1 MFDPKLKEAL
11 GRVQK
16 PGRYTGGEPGSVY
29 KDKEK
34 VDVRFAF
41 CFPDTYE
48 VGMSFL
54 GEKILYELLNSHEN
68 WWCERAFM
76 PWLDMKAEM
85 ERLGLPL
92 YTMESKDPLT
102 AFDAVGF
109 TLQYELS
116 YTNILA
122 MLDLAGIPFYSKDR
136 DESWPLIVAGG
147 PCACNAEPIAD
158 FFDVVQLGEGEN
170 QLPGICAEIEKA
182 KKEGGVSKKE
192 LLLRIAKIP
201 GVYIPAFY
209 DVTYCED
216 GRVKAITPNEPGIPA
231 RITKAIIKD
240 LNQFAPPT
248 NFVVPMVG
256 AIQDRA
262 SIEVL
267 RGCVRGC
274 RFCQAGFLYRPM
286 RQRDASLLNKAA
298 QDLCANTG
306 YEELSLSS
314 LSTSDH
320 GQLEELL
327 DDLNEWAPKEHVSLS
342 LPSLRVDNFSQS
354 LIEKTTKVRKSGLT
368 FAAEAGTQRLRNVIN
383 KNVTWDE
390 IEKTCTI
397 AFNAGY
403 TSVKLYFMMGLPT
416 ETMEDIEGIANLA
429 QKVVDLYY
437 SLPTR
442 PKGRSV
448 SVSISCACFVPKP
461 FTPFQFEGQD
471 TMELLREKQ
480 KHLLASVKSKKI
492 SVSYH
497 DADVSFIEA
506 ILAKG
511 DRRMGPVILSAW
523 KKGSKLDGW
532 YEYFDPQRWYDAMAE
547 CGLDPAFY
555 ANRHRDYDEV
565 MPWDHLDFCVSK
577 EFLIRENKIARQS
590 ATTPQCRERCS
601 ACGANCLTGGGRCPA
616 NVDTITSDRPLAPI
630 EKQEQRPQAE
640 LLEQPQKM
648 RLFFTKLDRA
658 KYISHLDMNRCM
670 SRAMRRADL
679 PVWYTGGFNP
689 HMYLTF
695 PLPLSL
701 GCESSYECVDLK
713 MVQAVDPQEVVGRLN
728 PCLPPDIQ
736 VFRAAAPQMDQK
748 EIAWADY
755 EMQLAGGENFAEK
768 LEEYL
773 NQPAIMVVK
782 KTKKGEKEIDIR
794 PHFSVQKL
802 EVRDGGVYA
811 TMRFAT
817 GIELNINPTLL
828 LDNAPFL
835 LRVISLK
842 RVMVYNKELQPFC

>member
-34 VDVRFAF
+34 MDVRFAF

-85 ERLGLPL
+85 ERLHLPL

-201 GVYIPAFY
+201 GIYIPAFY
-209 DVTYCED
+209 DVEYYED
-216 GRVKAITPNEPGIPA
+216 GRVKSITPNEPGIPA

-240 LNQFAPPT
+240 LNEFAPPT

-298 QDLCANTG
+298 QELCANTG

-354 LIEKTTKVRKSGLT
+354 LVEKTTKVRKSGLT
-368 FAAEAGTQRLRNVIN
+368 FAAEAGTQRLRDVIN
-383 KNVTWDE
+383 KNVTWDQ
-390 IEKTCTI
+390 IERGCRI
-397 AFNAGY
+397 AFAEGY

-416 ETMEDIEGIANLA
+416 ETLEDIKGIADTA
-429 QKVVDLYY
+429 QQVVDLYY
-437 SLPTR
+437 SMEH
-442 PKGRSV
+442 PKGKGVQVTISV
-448 SVSISCACFVPKP
+448 ACFVPKP
-461 FTPFQFEGQD
+461 DTPFQFCAQD
-471 TMELLREKQ
+471 RRETLREKQ
-480 KHLLASVKSKKI
+480 KYLLSCVHSRKI
-492 SVSYH
+492 KVNYH
-497 DADVSFIEA
+497 DSATSVLEGVF
-506 ILAKG
+506 AKG
-511 DRRMGPVILSAW
+511 DRRMGRVIETAYHN
-523 KKGSKLDGW
+523 GAF
-532 YEYFDPQRWYDAMAE
+532 FDTWEEFFSYDRWLEAFAA
-547 CGLDPAFY
+547 CGLDPDFY
-555 ANRHRDYDEV
+555 NYRALGLDEV
-565 MPWDHLDFCVSK
+565 TPWSHLDVGVTHAH
-577 EFLIRENKIARQS
+577 LVREYQKALQAQTTQPCNRQ
-590 ATTPQCRERCS
+590 CS
-601 ACGANCLTGGGRCPA
+601 ACGANKLLGGPCFDYSK
-616 NVDTITSDRPLAPI
+616 N
-630 EKQEQRPQAE
+630 
-640 LLEQPQKM
+640 
-648 RLFFTKLDRA
+648 
-658 KYISHLDMNRCM
+658 
-670 SRAMRRADL
+670 
-679 PVWYTGGFNP
+679 
-689 HMYLTF
+689 
-695 PLPLSL
+695 SL
-701 GCESSYECVDLK
+701 
-713 MVQAVDPQEVVGRLN
+713 
-728 PCLPPDIQ
+728 
-736 VFRAAAPQMDQK
+736 
-748 EIAWADY
+748 
-755 EMQLAGGENFAEK
+755 
-768 LEEYL
+768 
-773 NQPAIMVVK
+773 
-782 KTKKGEKEIDIR
+782 
-794 PHFSVQKL
+794 
-802 EVRDGGVYA
+802 
-811 TMRFAT
+811 
-817 GIELNINPTLL
+817 
-828 LDNAPFL
+828 
-835 LRVISLK
+835 
-842 RVMVYNKELQPFC
+842 

>member
-11 GRVQK
+11 SRVQK

-29 KDKEK
+29 KNKDE

-85 ERLGLPL
+85 ERLSLPL

-147 PCACNAEPIAD
+147 PCACNSEPIAD

-192 LLLRIAKIP
+192 LLLRIARIP

-209 DVTYCED
+209 DIEYYED
-216 GRVKAITPNEPGIPA
+216 GRVKSITPNEPGIPA
-231 RITKAIIKD
+231 VITKAIIKN
-240 LNQFAPPT
+240 LNDFAPPT

-262 SIEVL
+262 SVEVL

-320 GQLEELL
+320 SQLEELL
-327 DDLNEWAPKEHVSLS
+327 DDLNGWAPKEHVSLS
-342 LPSLRVDNFSQS
+342 LPSLRMDNFSQS

-368 FAAEAGTQRLRNVIN
+368 FAAEAGTQRLRDVIN

-390 IEKTCTI
+390 IEKTCSL
-397 AFNAGY
+397 AFANGY

-416 ETMEDIEGIANLA
+416 ETYEDLDGISDICK
-429 QKVVDLYY
+429 KVAYCWRENTPNRARGVRITA
-437 SLPTR
+437 SA
-442 PKGRSV
+442 S
-448 SVSISCACFVPKP
+448 CFVPKP
-461 FTPFQFEGQD
+461 QTPFQWDAQD
-471 TMELLREKQ
+471 TLETFREKQ
-480 KHLLASVKSKKI
+480 AHLKVVMKTKN
-492 SVSYH
+492 VTYNWH
-497 DADVSFIEA
+497 DAETSVLEGVIA
-506 ILAKG
+506 RG
-511 DRRMGPVILSAW
+511 DRRQGKAILLAW
-523 KKGSKLDGW
+523 QRGCKMDGW
-532 YEYFDPQRWYDAMAE
+532 DQCFDFEKWMQAFRD
-547 CGLDPAFY
+547 CGLDPEFY
-555 ANRHRDYDEV
+555 ASRQRPLDEV
-565 MPWDHLDFCVSK
+565 FPWDHIGCGTRK
-577 EFLIRENKIARQS
+577 EHLKREWERSREAEI
-590 ATTPQCRERCS
+590 TPDCMHQC
-601 ACGANCLTGGGRCPA
+601 AGCGASALLKGGKCH
-616 NVDTITSDRPLAPI
+616 V
-630 EKQEQRPQAE
+630 
-640 LLEQPQKM
+640 
-648 RLFFTKLDRA
+648 
-658 KYISHLDMNRCM
+658 
-670 SRAMRRADL
+670 
-679 PVWYTGGFNP
+679 
-689 HMYLTF
+689 
-695 PLPLSL
+695 
-701 GCESSYECVDLK
+701 
-713 MVQAVDPQEVVGRLN
+713 
-728 PCLPPDIQ
+728 
-736 VFRAAAPQMDQK
+736 
-748 EIAWADY
+748 
-755 EMQLAGGENFAEK
+755 
-768 LEEYL
+768 
-773 NQPAIMVVK
+773 
-782 KTKKGEKEIDIR
+782 
-794 PHFSVQKL
+794 
-802 EVRDGGVYA
+802 
-811 TMRFAT
+811 
-817 GIELNINPTLL
+817 
-828 LDNAPFL
+828 
-835 LRVISLK
+835 
-842 RVMVYNKELQPFC
+842 

>member
-209 DVTYCED
+209 DVEYYED
-216 GRVKAITPNEPGIPA
+216 GRVKAIAPNEPGIPA

-240 LNQFAPPT
+240 LNEFAPPT

-286 RQRDASLLNKAA
+286 RQRDAGLLNRAA
-298 QDLCANTG
+298 QELCANTG

-416 ETMEDIEGIANLA
+416 ETMEDIEGIAETA
-429 QKVVDLYY
+429 QKVVDLFY
-437 SLPTR
+437 SNPKHA
-442 PKGRSV
+442 KGRGV
-448 SVSISCACFVPKP
+448 QVTISCACFVPKP
-461 FTPFQFEGQD
+461 Q
-471 TMELLREKQ
+471 
-480 KHLLASVKSKKI
+480 I
-492 SVSYH
+492 
-497 DADVSFIEA
+497 
-506 ILAKG
+506 
-511 DRRMGPVILSAW
+511 
-523 KKGSKLDGW
+523 
-532 YEYFDPQRWYDAMAE
+532 
-547 CGLDPAFY
+547 
-555 ANRHRDYDEV
+555 
-565 MPWDHLDFCVSK
+565 
-577 EFLIRENKIARQS
+577 
-590 ATTPQCRERCS
+590 
-601 ACGANCLTGGGRCPA
+601 GRA
-616 NVDTITSDRPLAPI
+616 HV
-630 EKQEQRPQAE
+630 
-640 LLEQPQKM
+640 
-648 RLFFTKLDRA
+648 
-658 KYISHLDMNRCM
+658 
-670 SRAMRRADL
+670 
-679 PVWYTGGFNP
+679 
-689 HMYLTF
+689 
-695 PLPLSL
+695 
-701 GCESSYECVDLK
+701 
-713 MVQAVDPQEVVGRLN
+713 
-728 PCLPPDIQ
+728 
-736 VFRAAAPQMDQK
+736 
-748 EIAWADY
+748 
-755 EMQLAGGENFAEK
+755 
-768 LEEYL
+768 
-773 NQPAIMVVK
+773 
-782 KTKKGEKEIDIR
+782 
-794 PHFSVQKL
+794 
-802 EVRDGGVYA
+802 
-811 TMRFAT
+811 
-817 GIELNINPTLL
+817 
-828 LDNAPFL
+828 
-835 LRVISLK
+835 
-842 RVMVYNKELQPFC
+842 

>member
-1 MFDPKLKEAL
+1 MNLKKDL
-11 GRVQK
+11 TIDILSSVQK
-16 PGRYTGGEPGSVY
+16 PARYTGGE
-29 KDKEK
+29 
-34 VDVRFAF
+34 FASIVKPADEVEATIALA
-41 CFPDTYE
+41 FPDVYE
-48 VGMSFL
+48 VGMSYL
-54 GEKILYELLNSHEN
+54 GFKILYHLLNKEDGIAA
-68 WWCERAFM
+68 ERVYA
-76 PWLDMKAEM
+76 PWIDLEAKMREREIVLCTLETKKALREC
-85 ERLGLPL
+85 
-92 YTMESKDPLT
+92 DI
-102 AFDAVGF
+102 VGF

-209 DVTYCED
+209 DVEYYED

-240 LNQFAPPT
+240 LNEFAPPT

-286 RQRDASLLNKAA
+286 RQRDAGLLNRAA
-298 QDLCANTG
+298 QELCANTG

-416 ETMEDIEGIANLA
+416 ETMEDIEGIAETA

-437 SLPTR
+437 SLPKR
-442 PKGRSV
+442 GKGKGV
-448 SVSISCACFVPKP
+448 QVTISCACFVPKP
-461 FTPFQFEGQD
+461 HTPFEFVPMD
-471 TMELLREKQ
+471 TEEMLRAKQ
-480 KHLLASVKSKKI
+480 KHLLESVHSRKI
-492 SVSYH
+492 KVNYH
-497 DADVSFIEA
+497 DSTTSFLEGVF
-506 ILAKG
+506 AKG
-511 DRRMGPVILSAW
+511 DRRLAPVIVEAY
-523 KKGSKLDGW
+523 KRGCYFDGW
-532 YEYFDPQRWYDAMAE
+532 EECFKYDTWLQTFADL
-547 CGLDPAFY
+547 GIDPAFY
-555 ANRHRDYDEV
+555 CQRPIGLDEV
-565 MPWDHLDFCVSK
+565 TPWSHMDYGVTHEYLV
-577 EFLIRENKIARQS
+577 REYQKALAAQ
-590 ATTPQCRERCS
+590 TTQPCNRACHG
-601 ACGANCLTGGGRCPA
+601 CGANHLLGG
-616 NVDTITSDRPLAPI
+616 
-630 EKQEQRPQAE
+630 
-640 LLEQPQKM
+640 
-648 RLFFTKLDRA
+648 
-658 KYISHLDMNRCM
+658 
-670 SRAMRRADL
+670 
-679 PVWYTGGFNP
+679 
-689 HMYLTF
+689 
-695 PLPLSL
+695 
-701 GCESSYECVDLK
+701 
-713 MVQAVDPQEVVGRLN
+713 
-728 PCLPPDIQ
+728 PC
-736 VFRAAAPQMDQK
+736 F
-748 EIAWADY
+748 DY
-755 EMQLAGGENFAEK
+755 SQNL
-768 LEEYL
+768 
-773 NQPAIMVVK
+773 V
-782 KTKKGEKEIDIR
+782 
-794 PHFSVQKL
+794 
-802 EVRDGGVYA
+802 
-811 TMRFAT
+811 
-817 GIELNINPTLL
+817 
-828 LDNAPFL
+828 
-835 LRVISLK
+835 
-842 RVMVYNKELQPFC
+842 

>member
-11 GRVQK
+11 SRVQK

-29 KDKEK
+29 KNKDE

-85 ERLGLPL
+85 ERLSLPL

-147 PCACNAEPIAD
+147 PCACNSEPIAD

-170 QLPGICAEIEKA
+170 QLPSICAEIEKA

-240 LNQFAPPT
+240 LNEFAPPT

-274 RFCQAGFLYRPM
+274 RFCQAGQLYRPF
-286 RQRDASLLNKAA
+286 RERSPKLISDSARA
-298 QDLCANTG
+298 LCRNTG
-306 YEELSLSS
+306 YDELSLSS

-320 GQLEELL
+320 SRLEEIL
-327 DDLNEWAPKEHVSLS
+327 DELNSWAEADHVSLS

-354 LIEKTTKVRKSGLT
+354 LVEKTTKVRKSGLT
-368 FAAEAGTQRLRNVIN
+368 FAAEAGTQRLRDVIN
-383 KNVTWDE
+383 KNVTWE
-390 IEKTCTI
+390 QIERGCRI
-397 AFNAGY
+397 AFSEGY

-437 SLPTR
+437 SIPTR

-471 TMELLREKQ
+471 SMELLREKQ

-511 DRRMGPVILSAW
+511 DRRLGDVIEQVW
-523 KKGSKLDGW
+523 KKGSRLDGW
-532 YEYFDPQRWYDAMAE
+532 YEYFDPQRWYDAME
-547 CGLDPAFY
+547 ELGIDSAFY
-555 ANRHRDYDEV
+555 ANRRRSYDEV
-565 MPWDHLDFCVSK
+565 MPWDHLDYCVSK
-577 EFLIRENKIARQS
+577 EFLIRENKLALES
-590 ATTPQCRERCS
+590 ATTPQCREKCS
-601 ACGANCLTGGGRCPA
+601 ACGANKLMGGGRCCA
-616 NVDTITSDRPLAPI
+616 NIEQVNYERPVQPI
-630 EKQEQRPQAE
+630 QPPQPQPQEG
-640 LLEQPQKM
+640 LLEQPQKV

-670 SRAMRRADL
+670 SRALKRSGL

-713 MVQAVDPQEVVGRLN
+713 MTREVALDSIAEKVN
-728 PCLPPDIQ
+728 ACLPPDIQ
-736 VFRAAAPQMDQK
+736 VFAAGPQKMDQK

-755 EMQLAGGENFAEK
+755 EMVLAGEEGFEQK

-773 NQPAIMVVK
+773 NRSQINVIK

-794 PHFSVQKL
+794 PLFSVVSLKASEGTVL
-802 EVRDGGVYA
+802 A

-817 GIELNINPTLL
+817 GIEVNINPSLL
-828 LDNAPFL
+828 LDNAPFRL
-835 LRVISLK
+835 DVRSLK
-842 RVMVYNKELQPFC
+842 RVMVYNKQMQPFC